1 MASPN
6 LAAPMERTTRMSEKI
21 RVGVSIW
28 PIRAAYLRAL
38 TELGLSDL
46 KIAEYLRVG
55 PEQVASLRKLYRIT
69 EGRWRE
75 KRPLNPTLAI

>member
-55 PEQVASLRKLYRIT
+55 PEQVACCENFT
-69 EGRWRE
+69 ELPKDDGERNAR
-75 KRPLNPTLAI
+75 